1 MVVSSPDIHMFGQN
15 IPEHNPALSRA
26 GDRLPRPASPDILLV
41 CPLTPQCERAARE
54 TEKAEAVAHVVA
66 ELKVHIEAKRR
77 FLRS

>member
-26 GDRLPRPASPDILLV
+26 GDPIPRSGSPDSLW
-41 CPLTPQCERAARE
+41 CPQTPHCERAARE
-54 TEKAEAVAHVVA
+54 TEKAEALARAVA
-66 ELKVHIEAKRR
+66 ELKVQIEAKRR